1 MCLKRLI
8 KGLKDN
14 LQDWEELKKTY
25 KPERLGSKFIVV
37 NGKQGVGKSSLCN
50 GIIANNYRFYNEE
63 IVEEARSIADRLN
76 EKYGYNLEIADHLI
90 FTSSSLV
97 LSFKK
102 KLKSHLIDIP
112 NFALP
117 NKQFKVQYFP
127 YGSIVY
133 IMEADILLNCRDYK
147 DLNMYLYNLL
157 KYFRHQNMTIIFDC
171 QSINRL
177 DKSIQEIITD
187 IFFVYE
193 REIEDISFMKNKV
206 RIDTKKFTWK
216 YIHIDNQ
223 SLRMQKEFAQFKMDL
238 GVDPI
243 KKEEYVFIGDIHKF
257 YKSRSATPYF
267 YHNIEK
273 YEYIP
278 HIKFMLDRVS
288 VNKYCE
294 LHPLVRTE
302 EIKKAY
308 TDYKLRKAV

>member
-1 MCLKRLI
+1 MCLKKI
-8 KGLKDN
+8 FKSKKDA
-14 LQDWEELKKTY
+14 LQTWEELLEDY

-37 NGKQGVGKSSLCN
+37 CGKQRVGKSSLCN
-50 GIIANNYRFYNEE
+50 AKILNNYRFYNQE
-63 IVEEARSIADRLN
+63 IVEEAKAVADKLN
-76 EKYGYNLEIADHLI
+76 TKYGYNLEIAPHLV
-90 FTSSSLV
+90 FTSSPVV
-97 LSFKK
+97 LSFKH

-112 NFALP
+112 MFGLP
-117 NKQFKVQYFP
+117 NNQFKVQYFP

-157 KYFRHQNMTIIFDC
+157 KYFGHMNMTVIFDC

-187 IFFVYE
+187 ILFVYE
-193 REIEDISFMKNKV
+193 RNVEDISFLKNNV
-206 RIDTKKFTWK
+206 RIDTKKYTWK
-216 YIHIDNQ
+216 YLHIDNQ
-223 SLRMQKEFAQFKMDL
+223 NLRMQKEFSQYKSELDL
-238 GVDPI
+238 DLSPV

-267 YHNIEK
+267 YYNICE
-273 YEYIP
+273 YTYIP
-278 HIKFMLDRVS
+278 HIKFLLDRLS
-288 VNKYCE
+288 VKQYCE

-308 TDYKLRKAV
+308 SPSRAK